1 MTALEFGEKNYKS
14 NKLTI
19 FLIGALVVSAIFS
32 IISYNNLIGLRH
44 DIKTVQNNLSKEQV
58 ANAELKNSYYQKIDE
73 LLTESSSQLSGLV
86 KEKIPQ
92 YVSQE
97 EDLSLSYKKG
107 N

>member
-19 FLIGALVVSAIFS
+19 FLIGTLVVSAIFS
-32 IISYNNLIGLRH
+32 IISYNNLISLRH
-44 DIKTVQNNLSKEQV
+44 DIKTVQNDLSKEQV

-73 LLTESSSQLSGLV
+73 LLTESSGQLSGLV